1 MKKAQNSPAKREV
14 TKTKQQR
21 TVKPQPVVKEWRAN
35 AAAII
40 IDPDGFVLLGKDH
53 GRNPYWHFPQGGV
66 AKNEPV
72 EQTVAREVWEEVG
85 LRPSDYTIVD
95 SIAGLRY
102 KYPANHS
109 KITRW
114 VGQEQ
119 TYFLIRCKQSQP
131 QTDLHR
137 SPEFAKTRWIR
148 LQDLKPE
155 MFPKFKRK
163 VIKDALKHFFGHQQ
177 TKSSKKN
184 TVKKAAAKSAAT
196 ALPSTSTPTSTPN
209 TMNRYLVNP
218 GKKLRLKDYPTD
230 DKSLFAGTKEEALI
244 EFEKLRNE
252 LQELQKKLFAQ
263 HKHKILVIFQA
274 MDAGGKD
281 GCVRNVFSCIDPQGV
296 HVVPFKKPTAEELD
310 HDFLWR
316 IHKEVPGKGMIT
328 VFNRSHY
335 EDIIAVRVK
344 KIFPDAVWKRRYK
357 HVLDFETMLAEE
369 GTIIIKLFLNI
380 SKAEQKRRLESRLQ
394 DPNKLWKFCMDDL
407 DDRNRWDEFQSAYQ
421 DLLEKTSTK
430 AAPWYV
436 IPGDRKWYR
445 NLVVARLMVEKLKA
459 LQLSFPPATINPE
472 NISNPD

>member
-1 MKKAQNSPAKREV
+1 MKKTRNTPANRPAAA
-14 TKTKQQR
+14 
-21 TVKPQPVVKEWRAN
+21 KPRQPRARLAPAEAAPKVKEWRTN

-40 IDPDGFVLLGKDH
+40 MDPDGYILLGKDH

-66 AKNEPV
+66 AKNEPI
-72 EQTVAREVWEEVG
+72 EQTLAREVWEEVG
-85 LRPSDYTIVD
+85 LRPSDYIIVD
-95 SIAGLRY
+95 RIAGLRY
-102 KYPANHS
+102 KYPAGNS

-119 TYFLIRCKQSQP
+119 TYFLIRCKQQKP

-137 SPEFAKTRWIR
+137 SPEFAKTRWIL

-163 VIKDALKHFFGHQQ
+163 VIKDALKHFF
-177 TKSSKKN
+177 SKKIKPGQKAAP
-184 TVKKAAAKSAAT
+184 VKKAA
-196 ALPSTSTPTSTPN
+196 PSVTNLSSTLTLH
-209 TMNRYLVNP
+209 TMNRYLVPP
-218 GKKLRLKDYPTD
+218 GKKLRLKDHSTD

-244 EFEKLRNE
+244 EFDKLREE

-263 HKHKILVIFQA
+263 HKYKILVILQA

-281 GCVRNVFSCIDPQGV
+281 GCVKHVFSRVDPQGI
-296 HVVPFKKPTAEELD
+296 HVVPFKKPSAEELD

-316 IHKEVPGKGMIT
+316 IHKQVPGKGQIT
-328 VFNRSHY
+328 IFNRSHY

-357 HVLDFETMLAEE
+357 HVLDFESMLAEE

-407 DDRNRWDEFQSAYQ
+407 DDRNRWNEFQAAYQ
-421 DLLEKTSTK
+421 DLIEKTSTP
-430 AAPWYV
+430 AAPWYI

-445 NLVVARLMVEKLKA
+445 NLVVAKLMVEKLKA
-459 LQLSFPPATINPE
+459 LQLSFPPATFDPE
-472 NISNPD
+472 TITIPD